1 MPSPEKTF
9 IGKGQVI
16 GQYGTVRLN
25 LCLSDIDKSLIF
37 EAKNKKKYL
46 GVYVNELREPDEKGN
61 TLSVYT
67 LPKQERKP
75 QVTAET
81 FEQEVF

>member
-1 MPSPEKTF
+1 MPSPEKIY

-25 LCLSDIDKSLIF
+25 LCLSDIDKTPIF
-37 EAKNKKKYL
+37 EAKNGKKYL
-46 GVYVNELREPDEKGN
+46 NIYVNELREPDEKGN

-67 LPKQERKP
+67 LPKQPLKP
-75 QVTAET
+75 QVTVDNVAEH
-81 FEQEVF
+81 VF